1 MTLLRSALIPT
12 FISLYLLFII
22 TCICEI
28 LVFKGS
34 TILSFTRRYE
44 RAATASIAP
53 SNEIF
58 TDCFLN
64 MDHVLSNLSL
74 PWFLAFDSALMY
86 HRSKTILSDHIDVG
100 VYIDDLVRKRIFHE
114 ELMNAMAAYH
124 FKPAV
129 KHGRMNDG
137 QEWVV
142 TCPKQDV
149 RINLFVFYRI
159 DASLKAK
166 KIYRRWA
173 ALYHGRC
180 AQMPGGKCRVGF
192 SDFPLQKFLM
202 HKKSFYVPSE
212 QFLVEHYGTNWV
224 ESYEF
229 NAQRPADRMINL
241 IEKY

>member
-12 FISLYLLFII
+12 LVSLYLLFIMS
-22 TCICEI
+22 CICEI

-34 TILSFTRRYE
+34 TILSFSRRYDKP
-44 RAATASIAP
+44 ATKHIAP
-53 SNEIF
+53 STEIF

-100 VYIDDLVRKRIFHE
+100 VFIDDLVRKRISHE
-114 ELMNAMAAYH
+114 ELMTAMTAH
-124 FKPAV
+124 QFKPAV

-142 TCPKQDV
+142 TCPKQEV

-159 DASLKAK
+159 DGSLKAK

-180 AQMPGGKCRVGF
+180 AKMPDGKCRVGF
-192 SDFPLQKFLM
+192 SDFTLQKFLM
-202 HKKSFYVPSE
+202 HEKSFYVPSE
-212 QFLVEHYGTNWV
+212 QFLVEHYGSNWIQ
-224 ESYEF
+224 SQDF
-229 NAQRPADRMINL
+229 NAQPSADRMINL